1 MSSILLIEDNETM
14 LDGMSQILKRS
25 GHQVSGVSNG
35 MDGVELCRKE
45 KFDLVITD
53 YRMEGMNGIEVL
65 EKVKS
70 IDEDLDVI
78 LITAYGTVEIIM
90 EAMKKG
96 AVDYVTKPFSPSEF
110 SIRIEKVLKFRAARQ
125 SEIRLGE
132 ENRYLREEIDIQYN
146 FGEIV
151 GASEKMKS
159 IFDKIQKV
167 AKSDSSVMIYGESG
181 TGKELVARAIH
192 FQSNRKDR
200 PFVKVNCGALAEGI
214 LESELFGHEKGSFT
228 GAIKRKL
235 GRFELANKGTIFLDE
250 VGDVPIATQI
260 KLLRVVQER
269 EFERVGGE
277 ETLSVDVRVIAAT
290 NKNLISLVK
299 DGSFREDLFY
309 RLQVIPIDIPP
320 LRERIEDIPMLVEH
334 FLRKKAAQLNKKPLL
349 ISQKAMNEL
358 IKYRWHGN
366 VRELENVI
374 ERAVVLCE
382 NEQIGLN
389 DLPILLTDPSKTTL
403 SLTDESLTL
412 SEALEDLERQLIG
425 RALEKSKGVK
435 TETARLLGLKTSA
448 LYYKLEKYKMI

>member
-1 MSSILLIEDNETM
+1 
-14 LDGMSQILKRS
+14 
-25 GHQVSGVSNG
+25 
-35 MDGVELCRKE
+35 
-45 KFDLVITD
+45 
-53 YRMEGMNGIEVL
+53 MNGIEVL